1 MKTYIMTVVSLFLAV
16 GCTVRKIENY
26 VKKNCNFELSD
37 SCYIDLR
44 KALNVDY
51 DTLFIIEGVMNKA
64 GMKSISGYE
73 MKDYLRYLLHIDE
86 DKYLYV
92 LKKDNRVVYSNFD
105 TYYSGKLSLS
115 LDNFDK
121 IYATKNIGDD
131 ENYDSGWFSTDTMF
145 LIKHIKCFDGSYRYS
160 LSCRNTDSTKK
171 RYIKKD
177 AIPIYQ
183 KRRGET
189 LDMENWVI
197 IE

>member
-1 MKTYIMTVVSLFLAV
+1 MKTYIITVVSLFLAAS
-16 GCTVRKIENY
+16 CTVRKIENY

-86 DKYLYV
+86 
-92 LKKDNRVVYSNFD
+92 
-105 TYYSGKLSLS
+105 
-115 LDNFDK
+115 
-121 IYATKNIGDD
+121 
-131 ENYDSGWFSTDTMF
+131 
-145 LIKHIKCFDGSYRYS
+145 
-160 LSCRNTDSTKK
+160 
-171 RYIKKD
+171 
-177 AIPIYQ
+177 
-183 KRRGET
+183 
-189 LDMENWVI
+189 ENWVI